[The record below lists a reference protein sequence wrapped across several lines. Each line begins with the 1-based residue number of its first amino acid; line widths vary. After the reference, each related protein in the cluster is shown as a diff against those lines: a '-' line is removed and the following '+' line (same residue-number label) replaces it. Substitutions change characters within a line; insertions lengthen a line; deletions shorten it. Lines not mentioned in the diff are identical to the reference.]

1 MKIILI
7 LFIYL
12 LSSNATFAEE
22 KKDCSEKKLINKIL
36 CKTIGKGKANNGKL
50 SFELDT
56 KNIKDKKYLTDWF
69 KKKKNEF

>member
-12 LSSNATFAEE
+12 ITSNATFAEE
-22 KKDCSEKKLINKIL
+22 KKDCSKKKLVNKIL
-36 CKTIGKGKANNGKL
+36 CKTLGKGKDSESKF
-50 SFELDT
+50 SFGLDT

-69 KKKKNEF
+69 KKKK

>member
-12 LSSNATFAEE
+12 ISSNITFAEE
-22 KKDCSEKKLINKIL
+22 KIDCSEKKLINKIL
-36 CKTIGKGKANNGKL
+36 CKTMGKSKDNKSKL
-50 SFELDT
+50 SFKLDT

-69 KKKKNEF
+69 KKKE

>member
-1 MKIILI
+1 MKLIIIL
-7 LFIYL
+7 LFYL
-12 LSSNATFAEE
+12 LSSSSLNAEE

-69 KKKKNEF
+69 KKKK

>member
-12 LSSNATFAEE
+12 ISSNITFAEE

-36 CKTIGKGKANNGKL
+36 CKTMGKSKDNKSKL
-50 SFELDT
+50 SFKLDT

-69 KKKKNEF
+69 KKKE

>member
-1 MKIILI
+1 MKIIVFTIIFFFANNL
-7 LFIYL
+7 
-12 LSSNATFAEE
+12 AFAEV

-69 KKKKNEF
+69 KKKNEL